1 MTIIL
6 IYAHEVLQNMKK
18 RRVRSSFK
26 VSCYKRKRHAYFR
39 ILIVIERETMNLKVA
54 NDKDGN
60 PKALLIN
67 LF

>member
-1 MTIIL
+1 
-6 IYAHEVLQNMKK
+6 MKK

-26 VSCYKRKRHAYFR
+26 VSCYKRKRHAYFQ

-54 NDKDGN
+54 NNKDGN